1 MKGVLSG
8 PSSCLAGP
16 PSVIRNSGNEQTWH
30 MSSSMD
36 YACSCVT
43 GCMEAQ
49 QSEGFSVWSFFLS
62 CRSFSDQGFW
72 SFSC

>member
-1 MKGVLSG
+1 MKSSLSG
-8 PSSCLAGP
+8 PSSGLAG
-16 PSVIRNSGNEQTWH
+16 SSLIGDSDSEQTWH

-49 QSEGFSVWSFFLS
+49 QNEGFAF
-62 CRSFSDQGFW
+62 RSFLWSCQSSDWGF
-72 SFSC
+72 

>member
-8 PSSCLAGP
+8 PSSGLAG
-16 PSVIRNSGNEQTWH
+16 PSVIRDSGNEQTWH

-62 CRSFSDQGFW
+62 CRSFSDKGF
-72 SFSC
+72 